1 MGGGHM
7 KKIIITL
14 LLVSTFFIVAVA
26 IIAAQQSEDEILATK
41 CGAECQSLKGADC
54 GSVPAA
60 SREYVSARAAYHRV
74 GDDRGYYHPTGSY
87 WYQELLNL
95 SLAVEKKKQVLK
107 SLCPKT
113 MLKEKD

>member
-1 MGGGHM
+1 M

-14 LLVSTFFIVAVA
+14 LLGSSFFIAAGA
-26 IIAAQQSEDEILATK
+26 IIAAQQSEDEILAAK
-41 CGAECQSLKGADC
+41 CGAECQSVKGADC

-60 SREYVSARAAYHRV
+60 SKEYVTARAAYHRV

-95 SLAVEKKKQVLK
+95 SLTVEKKKQVMK
-107 SLCPKT
+107 SLCPRT
-113 MLKEKD
+113 MLKERD